1 MQRLRDW
8 LTFISKALQDIDSHS
23 LSNYQNLLNQRG
35 DTHAYTCTQHSH
47 ERLNE
52 GSCLR
57 R

>member
-23 LSNYQNLLNQRG
+23 LSNSQNLLNQRG